1 LPVLLWRRVPSAV
14 STLRAAGRRTQARSA
29 GDSPSV
35 LIHDTE
41 YRTVSQRHGEERQSD
56 RKRLAG
62 LDPLEAD
69 ISTV

>member
-1 LPVLLWRRVPSAV
+1 M
-14 STLRAAGRRTQARSA
+14 
-29 GDSPSV
+29 

-41 YRTVSQRHGEERQSD
+41 NRTVSQRHGEERQSD

-62 LDPLEAD
+62 FNPLEAD